1 MFRIKYTNLFPA
13 YFSLFCFLILCF
25 STPANA
31 QRKYQGHH
39 LDGQNLVINVSD
51 GEVMLRPFQPKI
63 LETQFYP
70 KGVKTLPLSE
80 AVVLAPSK
88 LMPEVKEKDNVIYF
102 SLEDGIQAEIT
113 KSPFHISYFLEKE
126 LLLRESEGYF
136 DADTLKG
143 FKFEI
148 QDGEALYGGGERALP
163 LDRKGYRLPLYNRA
177 AYSNE
182 EFAPQ
187 MNFGMPLMI
196 SSKKYALLYD
206 NAPIGFIDV
215 GKTKENELS
224 FETIGG
230 RSAYV
235 IVAGKDYPEML
246 NHFTDLTGKQPLPPL
261 WMFGNFSSRFGY
273 HSQEEVLS
281 TIHQFREK
289 EVPVDAIIL
298 DLYWFGPEVKGDMGT
313 LDWYKPNFPEPEKM
327 IATLKDQE
335 VKTILITE
343 PFITTTSK
351 KWDEAKDNKVLG
363 TDHLGKPYVYE
374 FFFGETGL
382 VDVFKPEAQDWF
394 WGIYKGLN
402 NQGVAGWWGDLGEPE
417 VHPTELHHVNG
428 TADEVHNIY
437 GHQWAKLIYDGYRKD
452 FPNERPFILM
462 RSGYVGSQRYG
473 LIPWS
478 GDVNRTFG
486 GLTPQPQISMTMGL
500 SGVPYMHSDL
510 GGFVNWDYTQ
520 EDVTEL
526 YIRWLQYGVFQPV
539 YRPHAQEQIPSEVIH
554 YKGKAFDI
562 VKKYIEYRYKMLP
575 YNYTLAYKNST
586 TGMPLLRP
594 LFMEEEGNKE
604 LINESETYMWGD
616 DYLVAPITQKGA
628 RERSLYLPEG
638 EGWYHLWSGK
648 KYDGGQKITIDAP
661 LDELPVF
668 VKAGSIIP
676 LSTKA
681 LQSTE
686 QYDSKDL
693 TFQIWRDADVDNH
706 SITMYADDG
715 KTFGN
720 IEKKNYQLIDVLCN
734 YSKKGI
740 DITLSKSGDY
750 DRAPSN
756 RNITLEIHNVPT
768 YPKSVGID
776 KKKMPAEECDMGYDA
791 STKILKIKMKWS
803 GEQKR
808 ILIRDG
814 KPKE

>member
-1 MFRIKYTNLFPA
+1 M
-13 YFSLFCFLILCF
+13 
-25 STPANA
+25 
-31 QRKYQGHH
+31 
-39 LDGQNLVINVSD
+39 DGQNLVLQVND
-51 GEVMLRPFQPKI
+51 GKVVLRPFQPFI
-63 LETQFYP
+63 LEAQFYP
-70 KGVKTLPLSE
+70 KGTETLPLSE
-80 AVVLAPSK
+80 AVILAPSK
-88 LMPEVKEKDNVIYF
+88 LMPEVKEKDNIIYF
-102 SLEDGIQAEIT
+102 NLPDGIRAEVS
-113 KSPFHISYFLEKE
+113 KAPFQISYYLKKE
-126 LLLRESEGYF
+126 LLLRESDGYF

-148 QDGEALYGGGERALP
+148 QEGEALYGGGERALP
-163 LDRKGYRLPLYNRA
+163 LDRRGYRLPLYNRA

-196 SSKKYALLYD
+196 SSRKYALLYD
-206 NAPIGFIDV
+206 NAPVGFIDV
-215 GKTKENELS
+215 GETNEEELA

-230 RSAYV
+230 RSSYV
-235 IVAGKDYPEML
+235 VVAGKDYPDML
-246 NHFTDLTGKQPLPPL
+246 NHLTDLTGKQPLPPL

-281 TIHQFREK
+281 TIQKFREK

-298 DLYWFGPEVKGDMGT
+298 DLYWFGPDVKGDMGT
-313 LDWYKPNFPEPEKM
+313 LDWYKPNFPNPDQM
-327 IATLKDQE
+327 IKTLKDQD

-351 KWDEAKDNKVLG
+351 KWEEAKNKKVLG
-363 TDHLGKPYVYE
+363 TDHLGKPFVYE

-382 VDVFKPEAQDWF
+382 VDVFKPEAAQWF
-394 WGIYKGLN
+394 WDIYKGLN

-417 VHPTELHHVNG
+417 VHPSELHHVNG
-428 TADEVHNIY
+428 TADEVHNVY
-437 GHQWAKLIYDGYRKD
+437 GHQWAKVIYDGYRKD
-452 FPNERPFILM
+452 FPDQRPFILM

-473 LIPWS
+473 MVPWS
-478 GDVNRTFG
+478 GDVSRTFG

-510 GGFVNWDYTQ
+510 GGFVNWDFTQ

-554 YKGKAFDI
+554 YDGEAFDI

-575 YNYTLAYKNST
+575 YNYSLAYENST

-594 LFMEEEGNKE
+594 LFLEEEENEE
-604 LINESETYMWGD
+604 LKNESLTYMWGGA
-616 DYLVAPITQKGA
+616 YLVSPVTKKGG
-628 RERSLYLPEG
+628 REQQLYLPEG
-638 EGWYHLWSGK
+638 KNWYHLWNGK
-648 KYDGGQKITIDAP
+648 KYEGGQNITVDVP

-668 VKAGSIIP
+668 VKGGSIIP
-676 LSTKA
+676 LSSKP

-686 QYDSKDL
+686 EYTSEDI
-693 TFQIWRDADVDNH
+693 TFQVWRDAEVDNH

-720 IEKKNYQLIDVLCN
+720 IEKGNYQLIDVLAN
-734 YSKKGI
+734 YSKKGV
-740 DITLSKSGDY
+740 DITLSKSGNY
-750 DRAPSN
+750 DGAPET

-776 KKKMPAEECDMGYDA
+776 KKKMPAEECDMGYDQE
-791 STKILKIKMKWS
+791 KHILKIKIKWS

-808 ILIRDG
+808 IIIRDG
-814 KPKE
+814 KLKK